1 MQLYM
6 GQYSSY
12 STPDG
17 WESASMSD
25 DDEDGEWVDV
35 HHSSDE
41 DTGEIVS
48 CSDRGGPSCYMS
60 DTFTRF
66 MDALVFCRCLG
77 QAEKLQSIPEEERK
91 AKAAAISSSRLLTQ
105 DDFKKI
111 RLAQMAKEVNAA
123 PGKGQKR
130 KVVDLDDED
139 DNRLE
144 NYMNHQWYYIIF
156 YNLSSLL
163 VKTLHSPDSRFLLIK
178 VGRTCCIYVFLVF
191 FFLIIL
197 EGSC

>member
-1 MQLYM
+1 
-6 GQYSSY
+6 
-12 STPDG
+12 
-17 WESASMSD
+17 MSD

-48 CSDRGGPSCYMS
+48 GSGSGVPSCYTS
-60 DTFTRF
+60 DGITSRLRF
-66 MDALVFCRCLG
+66 DPLVFCRRPG

-111 RLAQMAKEVNAA
+111 RLAQMAKEVNAV

-144 NYMNHQWYYIIF
+144 NYMNHQ
-156 YNLSSLL
+156 
-163 VKTLHSPDSRFLLIK
+163 
-178 VGRTCCIYVFLVF
+178 
-191 FFLIIL
+191 
-197 EGSC
+197 